1 MAAQIPDKVAQAGL
15 GDWYTSLSD
24 MDRIKINKYIDKA
37 DPSSGFMFLLT
48 MVRAAVADE
57 NYRFG
62 LSLCVSTSQMPFD
75 AYQRFLMNEEF
86 IAVLIG
92 REMYDDAKNVCNINL
107 QLFDRV
113 KDKILADNGGKY
125 PSRLAFRNRYLD
137 IIVGVEAQYEEG
149 YRMLDKYHEMGLL
162 DDEDLEYRRNS
173 LKVHRLQRTFDGV
186 YTYRPK
192 GEN

>member
-86 IAVLIG
+86 IDVLIG

-113 KDKILADNGGKY
+113 KDRILADNGGKY
-125 PSRLAFRNRYLD
+125 PDRLCFRNRYLD

-149 YRMLDKYHEMGLL
+149 YRMLDKYHEMGLIS
-162 DDEDLEYRRNS
+162 DEDLVYRKNS
-173 LKVHRLQRTFDGV
+173 LQVHRLQRTFDGV

-192 GEN
+192 GE

>member
-1 MAAQIPDKVAQAGL
+1 MSAQIPDKVVKVGL
-15 GDWYTSLSD
+15 EDWYSSLSD
-24 MDRIKINKYIDKA
+24 MDRIKISRYVDKA
-37 DPSSGFMFLLT
+37 DDSSPFSLILSL
-48 MVRAAVADE
+48 VRLAIADE

-62 LSLCVSTSQMPFD
+62 LTLCVSTSQMPFD
-75 AYQRFLMNEEF
+75 VYQRFLINEEF
-86 IAVLIG
+86 IDVLIG

-107 QLFDRV
+107 QLFDKV
-113 KDKILADNGGKY
+113 KDRILADNGDTY

-162 DDEDLEYRRNS
+162 NDEDLEYRRNS

-192 GEN
+192 GE

>member
-1 MAAQIPDKVAQAGL
+1 MSAQIPEKVAQAGL
-15 GDWYTSLSD
+15 EDWYSSLSD
-24 MDRIKINKYIDKA
+24 MDRIKINKYIDKTDA
-37 DPSSGFMFLLT
+37 SSGFQFILT
-48 MVRAAVADE
+48 LVRAAIADE

-75 AYQRFLMNEEF
+75 AYERFLINEEF
-86 IAVLIG
+86 IDVLIG

-113 KDKILADNGGKY
+113 KDRILADNGGKY
-125 PSRLAFRNRYLD
+125 PNRLCFRNRYLD

-149 YRMLDKYHEMGLL
+149 YKMLDKYHEMGLL
-162 DDEDLEYRRNS
+162 DDEDLAFRKNS

-192 GEN
+192 DE

>member
-1 MAAQIPDKVAQAGL
+1 MSAQMPEKVAEAGL
-15 GDWYTSLSD
+15 EDWYASLSE
-24 MDRIKINKYIDKA
+24 MDRIKIARYIDGA
-37 DPSSGFMFLLT
+37 DASSGFSLILSL
-48 MVRAAVADE
+48 VRLAIADE

-75 AYQRFLMNEEF
+75 AYQRFLINEEF
-86 IAVLIG
+86 IDVLIG

-113 KDKILADNGGKY
+113 KDRILADNGGAY

-162 DDEDLEYRRNS
+162 SDDDLEYRRNS

-192 GEN
+192 GE

>member
-1 MAAQIPDKVAQAGL
+1 MSAQIPDKVVKVGL
-15 GDWYTSLSD
+15 EDWYSSLSD
-24 MDRIKINKYIDKA
+24 MDRIKISRYVDKA
-37 DPSSGFMFLLT
+37 DDSSPFSLILSL
-48 MVRAAVADE
+48 VRLAIADE

-62 LSLCVSTSQMPFD
+62 LTLCVSTSQMPFD
-75 AYQRFLMNEEF
+75 VYQRFLINEEF
-86 IAVLIG
+86 IDVLIG

-107 QLFDRV
+107 QLFDKV
-113 KDKILADNGGKY
+113 KDRILADNGGTY

-162 DDEDLEYRRNS
+162 NDEDLEYRRNS

-192 GEN
+192 GE

>member
-1 MAAQIPDKVAQAGL
+1 MAAQIPEKVAQAGL
-15 GDWYTSLSD
+15 EDWYSSLSD

-37 DPSSGFMFLLT
+37 DASSGFMFILT
-48 MVRAAVADE
+48 LVRAAIADE

-62 LSLCVSTSQMPFD
+62 LSLCVSTSQMPFG
-75 AYQRFLMNEEF
+75 AYERFLINEEF
-86 IAVLIG
+86 IEVLIG

-113 KDKILADNGGKY
+113 KDRILAENGGKY
-125 PSRLAFRNRYLD
+125 PNRLCFRNRYLD

-149 YRMLDKYHEMGLL
+149 YRMLDKYHEMGLI
-162 DDEDLEYRRNS
+162 DDEDLEYRKNS
-173 LKVHRLQRTFDGV
+173 LQVHRLQRTFDGV

-192 GEN
+192 GE